1 MRAGVRAAVAARFP
15 VDEREDL
22 SQQLFLSHLDA
33 LEDPF
38 NETAD
43 PVHVTSSAIVV
54 SAASSPATMDQGS
67 VALVLHK
74 RLGIWLQPGGHIE
87 PGELTWEAAIRESRE
102 ETGLDVR
109 HPSGG
114 PALCHL
120 DVHPGPNGHT
130 HLDLRYLLVAPQIEP
145 SPAAGESPDVR
156 WYRWSD
162 AIELADV
169 GLRGALLALGPY
181 LTPS

>member
-15 VDEREDL
+15 VDEREEM

-38 NETAD
+38 SEAAD

-74 RLGIWLQPGGHIE
+74 RLGVWLQPGGHIE

-114 PALCHL
+114 PALCHI
-120 DVHPGPNGHT
+120 DVHPGPKGHT
-130 HLDLRYLLVAPQIEP
+130 HLDLRYLLVAPQVDP
-145 SPAAGESPDVR
+145 TPPAGESPHAR
-156 WYRWSD
+156 WYGW
-162 AIELADV
+162 AQAVAVADV
-169 GLRGALLALGPY
+169 GLRGALLALGPD
-181 LTPS
+181 PSPG